1 MGLIKLQSWRRES
14 DVVPTLARAALRSN
28 RRQRLSWR
36 RAAAKIAK
44 RLSSVES
51 PKMTEPRHILVTG
64 GAGYIGSHMTLA
76 LLDAGERPVVIDD
89 LSTGFRSAVPD
100 GVPFF
105 DGNSGD
111 PAVLGA
117 VLDRYPIEAI
127 IHFAASIVV
136 PDSVSQ
142 PLDYYANNTVNA
154 RALIECAVRRG
165 VPHFVFSSTAAVY
178 GEPAIVPIE
187 EDQPTAPINP
197 YGRSK
202 LMVEWMLQDAAQ
214 AYPFSYAALRYF
226 NVSGADPQGRTGQ
239 SSRKATHLIKV
250 AVQAATSQRDGM
262 DVFGTDYPTRD
273 GTCIRDYV
281 HVSDLAQAHLDALR
295 HLRAGRP
302 SIICNVGD
310 ARGHSVREVID
321 VVKRVSGVDFEVRL
335 RERRPGDPASLVAS
349 NARARQVLGWTP
361 RYGDLDTIVRHALA
375 WEQTLLQR
383 RQNG

>member
-1 MGLIKLQSWRRES
+1 
-14 DVVPTLARAALRSN
+14 
-28 RRQRLSWR
+28 
-36 RAAAKIAK
+36 
-44 RLSSVES
+44 
-51 PKMTEPRHILVTG
+51 MTEPRHILVTG

-105 DGNSGD
+105 EGNSGD
-111 PAVLGA
+111 PALLGA
-117 VLDRYPIEAI
+117 VFDRYPIEAI

-165 VPHFVFSSTAAVY
+165 VPHVVFSSTAAVY
-178 GEPAIVPIE
+178 GEPATVPVD

-202 LMVEWMLQDAAQ
+202 LMVEWMLQDTAQ

-226 NVSGADPQGRTGQ
+226 NVCGADPHGRTGQ
-239 SSRKATHLIKV
+239 STRNATHLIKV

-349 NARARQVLGWTP
+349 NARARQMLGWTP